1 MSFKDSKLEDGYSL
15 NSFQLQ
21 SSKQISG
28 DSTTTGYTDY
38 TDEKSTTKDNV
49 FISFF
54 KSFQIVN
61 KGQVGKG
68 VEVLTPEDNLKVYQ
82 VKLIALAS
90 CIGSGLFISS
100 GSVIATAGAAGSFL
114 SYFIIGVLIF
124 FIIQHLGE
132 MTSQFPVRGNF
143 LIYNSRFIDESW
155 AFAMNWNY
163 CLQWIVTIPL
173 SLVSASLTIQFWNDQ
188 INAAAW
194 VAIFWI
200 FIVLI
205 NVFGVK
211 GYGYGESVFSIIKVV
226 AILGFI
232 IFAIIIIAG
241 GGEQGY
247 IGGRNWHQP
256 FAKNGFKGFVTTLV
270 NSAFAFAGTEMAAI
284 AAAETSNP
292 RKSLIKATKQIF
304 WRILIFYMLAIVLL
318 CFLVPYNNPQ
328 LLGNSNSSASP
339 FVIAIKNGGVKVLPS
354 IFNAVILIAVLS
366 VANASVF
373 ATYKPLVALA
383 EAGHGPKFL
392 AYIDKKGRPIFSIIF
407 ALLFGLI
414 GFVCASKN
422 QETVFAWL
430 LAISGLSCVFI
441 WFSISLAQVRVN
453 YAAKVQGVEIYKP
466 YKAIGGDYG
475 AYFSMLLNVL
485 ILVGQFYVALWPVS
499 GENFQVVTFFEAYL
513 AAPIVLVSYIGHK
526 VWTRNWRLYIK
537 AEDIDLVTGRNLV
550 DVDVIK
556 QEMYEEKEA
565 WSQKSFWYKASH
577 IWC

>member
-1 MSFKDSKLEDGYSL
+1 MSFKDSKLEDGNSL
-15 NSFQLQ
+15 NSFQIQ
-21 SSKQISG
+21 SSKQIG
-28 DSTTTGYTDY
+28 GESTISDY
-38 TDEKSTTKDNV
+38 VNEKSSTKENSFV
-49 FISFF
+49 SFF

-61 KGQVGKG
+61 KNNISN

-100 GSVIATAGAAGSFL
+100 GSIIATAGALGSFL
-114 SYFIIGVLIF
+114 SYFIVGVLIF

-173 SLVSASLTIQFWNDQ
+173 SLVSASLTIQYWNDD

-194 VAIFWI
+194 VAIFWVV
-200 FIVLI
+200 IVAI

-211 GYGYGESVFSIIKVV
+211 GYGYGESVFSVIKAI

-232 IFAIIIIAG
+232 ILAIVLVAG

-247 IGGRNWHQP
+247 IGGKNWHPP
-256 FAKNGFKGFVTTLV
+256 FANGFKGVCNSLV
-270 NSAFAFAGTEMAAI
+270 NASFSFAGTELAAI

-304 WRILIFYMLAIVLL
+304 WRILIFYMLAIILL
-318 CFLVPYNNPQ
+318 CFLVPFNDPQ

-339 FVIAIKNGGVKVLPS
+339 FVIAIKNGGIKVLPS
-354 IFNAVILIAVLS
+354 IFNALILIAVLS

-392 AYIDKKGRPIFSIIF
+392 AYIDKRGRPIFAIIF

-414 GFVCASKN
+414 GFICASKN

-430 LAISGLSCVFI
+430 LAVSGLSCVFI

-453 YAAKVQGVEIYKP
+453 YAAKVQGIDIFKP

-475 AYFSMLLNVL
+475 AYLSMMINVL
-485 ILVGQFYVALWPVS
+485 ILVAQFYVALWPVS
-499 GENFQVVTFFEAYL
+499 GENFKVETFFEAYL

-526 VWTRNWRLYIK
+526 IWTRNWRLYIK
-537 AEDIDLVTGRNLV
+537 AEDIDLVTGRNLL

-556 QEMYEEKEA
+556 QEIYEEKEV
-565 WSQKSFWYKASH
+565 WSQKSFWYKATR